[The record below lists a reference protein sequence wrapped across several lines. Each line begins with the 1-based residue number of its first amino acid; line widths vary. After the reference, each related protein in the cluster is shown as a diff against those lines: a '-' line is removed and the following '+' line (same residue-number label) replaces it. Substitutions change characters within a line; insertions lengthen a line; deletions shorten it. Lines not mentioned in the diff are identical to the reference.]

1 MCPWPI
7 RSQEVRQPPT
17 TLFGKNATVLAR
29 ESMKKTFAFLVVVWT
44 QVCVPNAIGED
55 FETSANV
62 TLTSDYTSRGWSQ
75 TTRDPAIQGGFD
87 MEFIEGFSIGTWASN
102 VNLGSSTTMEWSLY
116 ASYSYSFSDDA
127 TCKVTVFRMEFPSEG
142 DAFDFVEFDGSI
154 TFKSLTT
161 GLTLS
166 PSYSGANGP
175 FFHYPYVQ
183 YSTVIAEDL
192 TLDFHVGLNKVDT
205 DDYFGVGHDS
215 YLDFSASVTRP
226 FHGIEVSAALVGT
239 NLDDSPDTE
248 ARIVVS
254 LSKSL

>member
-1 MCPWPI
+1 
-7 RSQEVRQPPT
+7 
-17 TLFGKNATVLAR
+17 
-29 ESMKKTFAFLVVVWT
+29 MKKTFGFLAVVWM
-44 QVCVPNAIGED
+44 QVGMSNAIGQD
-55 FETSANV
+55 FATSANV
-62 TLTSDYTSRGWSQ
+62 TLTSDYSSRGWSQ

-87 MEFIEGFSIGTWASN
+87 LEFKEGFSLGTWASN
-102 VNLGSSTTMEWSLY
+102 VNLGSSSTMEWSLY
-116 ASYSYSFSDDA
+116 AGYSYSFSDDA

-142 DAFDFVEFDGSI
+142 GAFDFVEYDGNI
-154 TFKSLTT
+154 TFKSFTA

-166 PSYSGANGP
+166 PSYSGDNGP

-183 YSTVIAEDL
+183 YSKVVEEDL
-192 TLDFHVGLNKVDT
+192 TLDLHVGLNKVDS

-215 YLDFSASVTRP
+215 YLDFSASVTKP

-239 NLDDSPDTE
+239 NLDDSPDTQ